1 MNITR
6 ELEDTIEIFENRL
19 KTATKSAYKS
29 SDYHFGQCKSYKEII
44 MVLKDMKKRMDRD
57 EKITKIEKS
66 EKTEPTHQNIL
77 KRDELPIV

>member
-1 MNITR
+1 MNIER
-6 ELEDTIEIFENRL
+6 ELEEAIDLLQNRRKISIKVAPQIGEYRYGMVKAYNECLEI
-19 KTATKSAYKS
+19 
-29 SDYHFGQCKSYKEII
+29 
-44 MVLKDMKKRMDRD
+44 LKDMKKRMDRD

>member
-57 EKITKIEKS
+57 EKMTKIEKS
-66 EKTEPTHQNIL
+66 EKKGLPVQNIL
-77 KRDELPIV
+77 EKNELPIV

>member
-19 KTATKSAYKS
+19 KIATKLAYKS